1 MACTSEEGDLSSQ
14 EVEAAHNNI
23 GANQIITLGAVRRL
37 FTEQTEIFKEHSH
50 H

>member
-23 GANQIITLGAVRRL
+23 GANQLVIAMEAVRRS
-37 FTEQTEIFKEHSH
+37 FSE
-50 H
+50 